1 MITIL
6 FLGLSA
12 ISWKLP
18 RGATAIYGTDIDL
31 VYNQAIDIIVTRLSI
46 NCYTLREPW
55 IIDLS
60 DEGCVNT
67 EDRKV
72 IRVAKPKLISFTGA
86 SISKE
91 SGLDTFEN
99 FDRNKMSRSF
109 ADEFPEEY
117 NAMIADFRSKIEKA
131 QPNDAHFALAEYGIP
146 IITMNFDD
154 LHEKAGSKDGI
165 LHVHGVLPY
174 SKEELENASL
184 LVGKPVLYGDI
195 APRYSRA
202 LGMLI
207 DYDKM
212 LVCGASDYT
221 GFANDIR
228 EIGCETL
235 EVIDNINSRDLRKY
249 IEEEFGWREKF
260 EECFMEVLKKKDYEN
275 YKFVMENNISTI
287 VLDGKK
293 EKF

>member
-18 RGATAIYGTDIDL
+18 RGVTAIYGTDIDL
-31 VYNQAIDIIVTRLSI
+31 VYNKAIDIIVTRLSI

-67 EDRKV
+67 KNRKI
-72 IRVAKPKLISFTGA
+72 IRIARPKLISFTGA
-86 SISKE
+86 GISKE
-91 SGLDTFEN
+91 SGLDA
-99 FDRNKMSRSF
+99 FDRKKMSRNF
-109 ADEFPEEY
+109 
-117 NAMIADFRSKIEKA
+117 ADFRLKIDKA

-165 LHVHGVLPY
+165 LHVHY
-174 SKEELENASL
+174 NKEELENASL
-184 LVGKPVLYGDI
+184 LVGKPVLYGD
-195 APRYSRA
+195 YNRA

-235 EVIDNINSRDLRKY
+235 EVIDNIDSRDLRKY
-249 IEEEFGWREKF
+249 IEEEFGWKEKF
-260 EECFMEVLKKKDYEN
+260 EECFMEVLKEKDYGE
-275 YKFVMENNISTI
+275 
-287 VLDGKK
+287 
-293 EKF
+293 